1 MKALFSQAV
10 AEGPRAGAAGE
21 TDAHPASRAAN
32 PIETV

>member
-10 AEGPRAGAAGE
+10 AVGSRAGAAGE

-32 PIETV
+32 PIETM